1 MFNNSNDNKVRRR
14 NVSSNNS
21 GSSNRVRRP
30 DNSYDE
36 ERLRENT
43 KSKPLFEK
51 TANNDFKRGNEGKSA
66 LSRKNGERL
75 QPRSR
80 REQVNRGNSGNNSNE
95 NKEYDYSMLPSERKK
110 RARENANTSTSA
122 NRTNSRYNDSRNAVS
137 DDVKFNYGARER
149 ERDLSRDKEIVKKT
163 RNNKKNKR
171 NKKRELKSK
180 VWYYTSRIVAVLLV
194 LCIVGGACGIGY
206 AKYVTKDMPEVT
218 EKMIHEKY
226 ISSKEVPIKDMPKN
240 LRNAIVSIEDERF
253 YEHDGVDKK
262 ALLRSVIHNILT
274 DSRQGGSTIEMQL
287 SKNLLTSSEVSIKRK
302 IKDMY
307 NAVGMNRVMKK
318 DEILEAYLNNI
329 YFGKNAYG
337 VAAGAELY
345 FGKNVK
351 DLDLAESAMLVGIT
365 NNPKIYS
372 NYSAAKTRQ
381 KIILKK
387 MYELGYIKETQYK
400 EAVAE
405 MVHFRSEIE

>member
-1 MFNNSNDNKVRRR
+1 MFNNSNENKVRRR
-14 NVSSNNS
+14 NVSSS
-21 GSSNRVRRP
+21 GGSYSNRIRRP

-43 KSKPLFEK
+43 KSKPLFER
-51 TANNDFKRGNEGKSA
+51 TANDDFKRGNTGRSA

-75 QPRSR
+75 QPRS
-80 REQVNRGNSGNNSNE
+80 NRGQNNRE
-95 NKEYDYSMLPSERKK
+95 NLNNKEKEYDYSMLPSERKK
-110 RARENANTSTSA
+110 RSRENANVS
-122 NRTNSRYNDSRNAVS
+122 NSRMNDSRNFVS
-137 DDVKFNYGARER
+137 DDVKFNYGAREKER
-149 ERDLSRDKEIVKKT
+149 ESSRDREIVKKT
-163 RNNKKNKR
+163 RKSSKNKKK
-171 NKKRELKSK
+171 EIKSK
-180 VWYYTSRIVAVLLV
+180 VFYYVSRIVAMLLV
-194 LCIVGGACGIGY
+194 LCIVAGACGIGY

-218 EKMIHEKY
+218 AKMVHEKY
-226 ISSKEVPIKDMPKN
+226 ISSKEVSIKDMPKN
-240 LRNAIVSIEDERF
+240 LRNAIVAIEDERF
-253 YEHDGVDKK
+253 YKHDGVDKK
-262 ALLRSVIHNILT
+262 ALARSLIHNILT

-302 IKDMY
+302 IMDMY

-329 YFGKNAYG
+329 YFGQNAYG

-387 MYELGYIKETQYK
+387 MYELGYIKEAQYK

>member
-14 NVSSNNS
+14 NVSFNNS

-51 TANNDFKRGNEGKSA
+51 TANNDFKRGNESKSA

-80 REQVNRGNSGNNSNE
+80 REQANRGNSGNNSND

-122 NRTNSRYNDSRNAVS
+122 NRTNSRYNDSRNTVS

-262 ALLRSVIHNILT
+262 ALIRSLIHNILT

>member
-30 DNSYDE
+30 DNSYEE

-51 TANNDFKRGNEGKSA
+51 TANNDFKRGNESKSA

-80 REQVNRGNSGNNSNE
+80 RDQANRGNSGNNSNE

-122 NRTNSRYNDSRNAVS
+122 NRTNSRYNDSRNTVS

>member
-1 MFNNSNDNKVRRR
+1 MFNNSNENKVRRR
-14 NVSSNNS
+14 NVSSS
-21 GSSNRVRRP
+21 GGSYSNRIRRP

-43 KSKPLFEK
+43 KSKPLFER
-51 TANNDFKRGNEGKSA
+51 TANDDFKRGNTGRSA

-75 QPRSR
+75 QPRS
-80 REQVNRGNSGNNSNE
+80 NRGQNNRE
-95 NKEYDYSMLPSERKK
+95 NLNNKEKEYDYSMLPSERKK
-110 RARENANTSTSA
+110 RSRENANVS
-122 NRTNSRYNDSRNAVS
+122 NSRMNDSRNFVS
-137 DDVKFNYGARER
+137 DDVKFNYGAREKER
-149 ERDLSRDKEIVKKT
+149 ESSRDREIIKKT
-163 RNNKKNKR
+163 RKSSKNKKNKK
-171 NKKRELKSK
+171 NEIKSK
-180 VWYYTSRIVAVLLV
+180 VFYYVSRIVAMLLV
-194 LCIVGGACGIGY
+194 LCIVVGACGIGY

-218 EKMIHEKY
+218 AKMVHEKY
-226 ISSKEVPIKDMPKN
+226 ISSKEVSIKDMPKN
-240 LRNAIVSIEDERF
+240 LRNAIVAIEDERF
-253 YEHDGVDKK
+253 YKHDGVDKK
-262 ALLRSVIHNILT
+262 ALARSLIHNILT

-302 IKDMY
+302 IMDMY

-329 YFGKNAYG
+329 YFGQNAYG

-387 MYELGYIKETQYK
+387 MYELGYIKEAQYK

>member
-1 MFNNSNDNKVRRR
+1 MFNNSNENKVRRR
-14 NVSSNNS
+14 NVSSS
-21 GSSNRVRRP
+21 GGSSSNRIRRP

-43 KSKPLFEK
+43 KSKPLFER
-51 TANNDFKRGNEGKSA
+51 TANDDFKRGNTGRSA

-75 QPRSR
+75 QPRT
-80 REQVNRGNSGNNSNE
+80 NRGQNNRE
-95 NKEYDYSMLPSERKK
+95 NLNNKEKEYDYSMLPSERKK
-110 RARENANTSTSA
+110 RARENANFS
-122 NRTNSRYNDSRNAVS
+122 NSRMNDSRISVS
-137 DDVKFNYGARER
+137 DDVKFNYGAREKER
-149 ERDLSRDKEIVKKT
+149 ESSRDREIIKKT
-163 RNNKKNKR
+163 RKSSKNKKNK
-171 NKKRELKSK
+171 KKEIKSK
-180 VWYYTSRIVAVLLV
+180 VFYYVSRIVAMLLV
-194 LCIVGGACGIGY
+194 LCIVAGACGIGY
-206 AKYVTKDMPEVT
+206 AKYVTKDMSEVT
-218 EKMIHEKY
+218 AKMVHEKY
-226 ISSKEVPIKDMPKN
+226 ISSKEAPIKDMPKN
-240 LRNAIVSIEDERF
+240 LRNAIVAIEDERF
-253 YEHDGVDKK
+253 YKHDGVDKK
-262 ALLRSVIHNILT
+262 ALARSLIHNILT

-302 IKDMY
+302 IMDMY

-329 YFGKNAYG
+329 YFGQNAYG

-387 MYELGYIKETQYK
+387 MYELGYIKEAQYK

>member
-1 MFNNSNDNKVRRR
+1 MFNNSNENKVRRR
-14 NVSSNNS
+14 NVSSS
-21 GSSNRVRRP
+21 GGSYSNRIRRP

-43 KSKPLFEK
+43 KSKPLFER
-51 TANNDFKRGNEGKSA
+51 TANDDFKRGNTGRSA

-75 QPRSR
+75 HPRS
-80 REQVNRGNSGNNSNE
+80 NRGQNNRE
-95 NKEYDYSMLPSERKK
+95 NLNNKEKEYDYSMLPSERKK
-110 RARENANTSTSA
+110 RARENANVS
-122 NRTNSRYNDSRNAVS
+122 NSRMNDSRNSVS
-137 DDVKFNYGARER
+137 DDVKFNYGAREKER
-149 ERDLSRDKEIVKKT
+149 ESSRDREIIKKT
-163 RNNKKNKR
+163 RKSSKNKKNKK
-171 NKKRELKSK
+171 NEIKSK
-180 VWYYTSRIVAVLLV
+180 VFYYVSRIVAMLLV
-194 LCIVGGACGIGY
+194 LCIVAGACGIGY

-218 EKMIHEKY
+218 AKMVHEKY
-226 ISSKEVPIKDMPKN
+226 ISSKEVSIKDMPKN
-240 LRNAIVSIEDERF
+240 LRNAIVAIEDERF
-253 YEHDGVDKK
+253 YKHDGVDKK
-262 ALLRSVIHNILT
+262 ALARSLIHNILT

-302 IKDMY
+302 IMDMY

-329 YFGKNAYG
+329 YFGQNAYG

-387 MYELGYIKETQYK
+387 MYELGYIKEAQYK

>member
-110 RARENANTSTSA
+110 RARENADTSTSA
-122 NRTNSRYNDSRNAVS
+122 NRTNSRYNDSRNTVS

>member
-1 MFNNSNDNKVRRR
+1 MVNNSNDSKVRKRR
-14 NVSSNNS
+14 VSSSSSS
-21 GSSNRVRRP
+21 GSTTRVRRP

-43 KSKPLFEK
+43 KSKPIFEK
-51 TANNDFKRGNEGKSA
+51 TANDDFKRGNSSKSV

-75 QPRSR
+75 QPKNQRYQKN
-80 REQVNRGNSGNNSNE
+80 REESNSN

-110 RARENANTSTSA
+110 RAKENIDRSYSYVDN
-122 NRTNSRYNDSRNAVS
+122 NRSSNSDES
-137 DDVKFNYGARER
+137 KFNYAAREKDR
-149 ERDLSRDKEIVKKT
+149 EIVKKT

-171 NKKRELKSK
+171 NKKNEMKSM
-180 VWYYTSRIVAVLLV
+180 VFHYVSRIVAMLLV
-194 LCIVGGACGIGY
+194 LCIIVGAGGIGY

-226 ISSKEVPIKDMPKN
+226 ISSKEVPIKDMPKD
-240 LRNAIVSIEDERF
+240 LRNAIISIEDERF
-253 YEHDGVDKK
+253 YEHNGVDKK
-262 ALLRSVIHNILT
+262 ALVRSVIHNILT

-318 DEILEAYLNNI
+318 DEIMEAYLNNI

-351 DLDLAESAMLVGIT
+351 DLNLAESAMLVGIT

-381 KIILKK
+381 KVILKK
-387 MYELGYIKETQYK
+387 MYELGYIKEAQYK
-400 EAVAE
+400 EAVVE
-405 MVHFRSEIE
+405 MVHFRSEID

>member
-80 REQVNRGNSGNNSNE
+80 REQVNRGNSGNNSND

-122 NRTNSRYNDSRNAVS
+122 NRINSRYNDNRNDVS

>member
-80 REQVNRGNSGNNSNE
+80 RDQANRGNSGNNSNE

-122 NRTNSRYNDSRNAVS
+122 NRTNSRYNDSRNTVS

-262 ALLRSVIHNILT
+262 ALIRSLIHNILT

-365 NNPKIYS
+365 NTPKIYS

>member
-51 TANNDFKRGNEGKSA
+51 TANNDFKRGNESKSA

-80 REQVNRGNSGNNSNE
+80 REQANRGNSGNNSND

-122 NRTNSRYNDSRNAVS
+122 NRTNSRYNDSRNTVS

-262 ALLRSVIHNILT
+262 ALIRSLIHNILT

>member
-1 MFNNSNDNKVRRR
+1 MVNNSNDSKVRKRR
-14 NVSSNNS
+14 VSSSSSS
-21 GSSNRVRRP
+21 GSTTRVRRP

-43 KSKPLFEK
+43 KSKPIFEK
-51 TANNDFKRGNEGKSA
+51 TANDDFKRGNSSKSV

-75 QPRSR
+75 QPKNQRYQKN
-80 REQVNRGNSGNNSNE
+80 REKSNSN

-110 RARENANTSTSA
+110 RSKENIDRSYSYVDN
-122 NRTNSRYNDSRNAVS
+122 NRSSNSDES
-137 DDVKFNYGARER
+137 KFNYAARER
-149 ERDLSRDKEIVKKT
+149 ERDRDRDREIVKKT

-171 NKKRELKSK
+171 NKKNEMKSM
-180 VWYYTSRIVAVLLV
+180 VFHYVSRIVAMLLV
-194 LCIVGGACGIGY
+194 LCIIVGAGGIGY

-226 ISSKEVPIKDMPKN
+226 ISSKEVPIKDMPKD
-240 LRNAIVSIEDERF
+240 LRNAIISIEDERF
-253 YEHDGVDKK
+253 YEHNGVDKK
-262 ALLRSVIHNILT
+262 ALVRSVIHNILT

-351 DLDLAESAMLVGIT
+351 DLNLAESAMLVGIT

-381 KIILKK
+381 KVILKK
-387 MYELGYIKETQYK
+387 MYELGYIKEAQYK
-400 EAVAE
+400 EAVVE
-405 MVHFRSEIE
+405 MVHFRSEID

>member
-1 MFNNSNDNKVRRR
+1 MFNNSNENKVRRR
-14 NVSSNNS
+14 NVSSS
-21 GSSNRVRRP
+21 GGSSSNRIRRP

-43 KSKPLFEK
+43 KSKPLFER
-51 TANNDFKRGNEGKSA
+51 TANDDFKRGNTGRSA

-75 QPRSR
+75 QPRT
-80 REQVNRGNSGNNSNE
+80 NRGQNNRE
-95 NKEYDYSMLPSERKK
+95 NLNNKEKEYDHSMLPSERKK
-110 RARENANTSTSA
+110 RARENANFS
-122 NRTNSRYNDSRNAVS
+122 NSRMNDSRNFVS
-137 DDVKFNYGARER
+137 DDVKFNYGAREKER
-149 ERDLSRDKEIVKKT
+149 ESSRDREIIKKT
-163 RNNKKNKR
+163 RKSSKNKKNK
-171 NKKRELKSK
+171 KKEIKSK
-180 VWYYTSRIVAVLLV
+180 VFYYVSRIVAMLLV
-194 LCIVGGACGIGY
+194 LCIVAGACGIGY

-218 EKMIHEKY
+218 AKMVHEKY
-226 ISSKEVPIKDMPKN
+226 ISSKEAPIKDMPKN
-240 LRNAIVSIEDERF
+240 LRNAIVAIEDERF
-253 YEHDGVDKK
+253 YKHDGVDKK
-262 ALLRSVIHNILT
+262 ALARSLIHNILT

-302 IKDMY
+302 IMDMY

-329 YFGKNAYG
+329 YFGQNAYG

-387 MYELGYIKETQYK
+387 MYELGYIKEAQYK

>member
-1 MFNNSNDNKVRRR
+1 MFNNSNENKVRRR
-14 NVSSNNS
+14 NVSSS
-21 GSSNRVRRP
+21 GGSSSNRIRRP

-43 KSKPLFEK
+43 KSKPLFER
-51 TANNDFKRGNEGKSA
+51 TANDDFKRGNTGRSA

-75 QPRSR
+75 QPRT
-80 REQVNRGNSGNNSNE
+80 NRGQNNRE
-95 NKEYDYSMLPSERKK
+95 NLNNKEKEYDYSMLPSERKK
-110 RARENANTSTSA
+110 RARENANFS
-122 NRTNSRYNDSRNAVS
+122 NSRMNDSRNFVS
-137 DDVKFNYGARER
+137 DDVKFNYGAREKER
-149 ERDLSRDKEIVKKT
+149 ESSRDREIIKKT
-163 RNNKKNKR
+163 RKSSKNKKNK
-171 NKKRELKSK
+171 KKEIKSK
-180 VWYYTSRIVAVLLV
+180 VFYYVSRIVAMLLV
-194 LCIVGGACGIGY
+194 LCIVAGACGIGY

-218 EKMIHEKY
+218 AKMVHEKY
-226 ISSKEVPIKDMPKN
+226 ISSKEAPIKDMPKN
-240 LRNAIVSIEDERF
+240 LRNAIVAIEDERF
-253 YEHDGVDKK
+253 YKHDGVDKK
-262 ALLRSVIHNILT
+262 ALARSLIHNILT

-302 IKDMY
+302 IMDMY

-329 YFGKNAYG
+329 YFGQNAYG

-387 MYELGYIKETQYK
+387 MYELGYIKEAQYK

>member
-80 REQVNRGNSGNNSNE
+80 REQVNRGNSGNNSND

-122 NRTNSRYNDSRNAVS
+122 NRTNSRYNDSRNTVS

-262 ALLRSVIHNILT
+262 ALIRSLIHNILT

>member
-1 MFNNSNDNKVRRR
+1 MVNNSNDSKIRKRR
-14 NVSSNNS
+14 VSSSSSS
-21 GSSNRVRRP
+21 GSTTRVRRP

-43 KSKPLFEK
+43 KSKPIFEK
-51 TANNDFKRGNEGKSA
+51 TANDDFKRGNSSKSV

-75 QPRSR
+75 QPKNQRYQKN
-80 REQVNRGNSGNNSNE
+80 REESNSN

-110 RARENANTSTSA
+110 RAKENIDRSYSYVDN
-122 NRTNSRYNDSRNAVS
+122 NRSSNSDES
-137 DDVKFNYGARER
+137 KFNYAARER
-149 ERDLSRDKEIVKKT
+149 DREIVKKT

-171 NKKRELKSK
+171 NKKNEMKSM
-180 VWYYTSRIVAVLLV
+180 VFHYVSRIVAMLLV
-194 LCIVGGACGIGY
+194 LCIIVGAGCIGY

-226 ISSKEVPIKDMPKN
+226 ISSKEVPIKDMPKD
-240 LRNAIVSIEDERF
+240 LRNAIISIEDERF
-253 YEHDGVDKK
+253 YEHNGVDKK
-262 ALLRSVIHNILT
+262 ALVRSVIHNILT

-318 DEILEAYLNNI
+318 DEIMEAYLNNI

-351 DLDLAESAMLVGIT
+351 DLNLAESAMLVGIT

-381 KIILKK
+381 KVILKK
-387 MYELGYIKETQYK
+387 MYELGYIKEAQYK
-400 EAVAE
+400 EAVVE
-405 MVHFRSEIE
+405 MVHFRSEID

>member
-1 MFNNSNDNKVRRR
+1 MFNNSNENKVRRR
-14 NVSSNNS
+14 NVSSS
-21 GSSNRVRRP
+21 GGSSSNRIRRP

-43 KSKPLFEK
+43 KSKPLFER
-51 TANNDFKRGNEGKSA
+51 TANDDFKRGNNSRSA

-75 QPRSR
+75 QPRS
-80 REQVNRGNSGNNSNE
+80 NRSQNNRIDTNKE
-95 NKEYDYSMLPSERKK
+95 KEYDYSMLPSERKK
-110 RARENANTSTSA
+110 RARENTSNLSSRISD
-122 NRTNSRYNDSRNAVS
+122 NKNSVS

-149 ERDLSRDKEIVKKT
+149 YRESNRDREIIKKT
-163 RNNKKNKR
+163 RKSSKNKKNK
-171 NKKRELKSK
+171 KKEIKSK
-180 VWYYTSRIVAVLLV
+180 VFYYVSRIVAMLLV
-194 LCIVGGACGIGY
+194 LCIVAGACGIGY

-218 EKMIHEKY
+218 EKMVHERY
-226 ISSKEVPIKDMPKN
+226 ISSKEVPIKDMPKD
-240 LRNAIVSIEDERF
+240 LRNAIVAIEDERF
-253 YEHDGVDKK
+253 YQHNGVDKK
-262 ALLRSVIHNILT
+262 ALVRSLVHNILT
-274 DSRQGGSTIEMQL
+274 DSRQCGSTIEMQL

-302 IKDMY
+302 IMDMY

-329 YFGKNAYG
+329 YFGENAYG

-387 MYELGYIKETQYK
+387 MYELGYIKEAQYK

>member
-1 MFNNSNDNKVRRR
+1 MVNNSNDSKVRKRR
-14 NVSSNNS
+14 VSSSSSS
-21 GSSNRVRRP
+21 GSTTRVRRP

-43 KSKPLFEK
+43 KSKPIFEK
-51 TANNDFKRGNEGKSA
+51 TANDDFKRGNSSKSV

-75 QPRSR
+75 QPKNQRYQKN
-80 REQVNRGNSGNNSNE
+80 REESNSN

-110 RARENANTSTSA
+110 RSKENIDRSYSYVDN
-122 NRTNSRYNDSRNAVS
+122 NRSSNSDES
-137 DDVKFNYGARER
+137 KFNYAARER
-149 ERDLSRDKEIVKKT
+149 DREIVKKT

-171 NKKRELKSK
+171 NKKNEMKSM
-180 VWYYTSRIVAVLLV
+180 VFHYVSRIVAMLLV
-194 LCIVGGACGIGY
+194 LCIIVGAGGIGY

-226 ISSKEVPIKDMPKN
+226 ISSKEVPIKDMPKD
-240 LRNAIVSIEDERF
+240 LRNAIISIEDERF
-253 YEHDGVDKK
+253 YEHNGVDKK
-262 ALLRSVIHNILT
+262 ALVRSVIHNILT

-351 DLDLAESAMLVGIT
+351 DLNLAESAMLVGIT

-381 KIILKK
+381 KVILKK
-387 MYELGYIKETQYK
+387 MYELGYIKEAQYK
-400 EAVAE
+400 EAVVE
-405 MVHFRSEIE
+405 MVHFRSEID

>member
-51 TANNDFKRGNEGKSA
+51 TANNDFKRGNESKSA

-80 REQVNRGNSGNNSNE
+80 REQANRGNSGNNSND

-122 NRTNSRYNDSRNAVS
+122 NRTNSRYNDSRNTVS

-180 VWYYTSRIVAVLLV
+180 VWYYTSRIVAVLLG

>member
-80 REQVNRGNSGNNSNE
+80 REQANRGNSGNNSNE

-122 NRTNSRYNDSRNAVS
+122 NRTNSRYNDSRNTVS

-262 ALLRSVIHNILT
+262 ALIRSLIHNILT

>member
-80 REQVNRGNSGNNSNE
+80 REQVNRGNSGNNSND

-122 NRTNSRYNDSRNAVS
+122 NRINSRYNDNRNDVS

-180 VWYYTSRIVAVLLV
+180 VWYYISRIVAVLLV

>member
-51 TANNDFKRGNEGKSA
+51 TANNDFKRGNESKSA

-122 NRTNSRYNDSRNAVS
+122 NRTNSRYNDSRNTVS

>member
-1 MFNNSNDNKVRRR
+1 MFNNSNENKVRRR
-14 NVSSNNS
+14 NVSSS
-21 GSSNRVRRP
+21 GGSSSNRIRRP

-43 KSKPLFEK
+43 KSKPLFER
-51 TANNDFKRGNEGKSA
+51 TANDDFKRGNTGRSA

-75 QPRSR
+75 QPRT
-80 REQVNRGNSGNNSNE
+80 NRGQNNRE
-95 NKEYDYSMLPSERKK
+95 NLNNKEKEYDYSMLPSERKK
-110 RARENANTSTSA
+110 RARENANFS
-122 NRTNSRYNDSRNAVS
+122 NSRMNDSRISVS
-137 DDVKFNYGARER
+137 DDVKFNYGAREKER
-149 ERDLSRDKEIVKKT
+149 ESSRDREIIKKT
-163 RNNKKNKR
+163 RKSSKNKKNK
-171 NKKRELKSK
+171 KKEIKSK
-180 VWYYTSRIVAVLLV
+180 VFYYVSRIVAMLLV
-194 LCIVGGACGIGY
+194 LCIVAGACGIGY

-218 EKMIHEKY
+218 AKMVHEKY
-226 ISSKEVPIKDMPKN
+226 ISSKEAPIKDMPKN
-240 LRNAIVSIEDERF
+240 LRNAIVAIEDERF
-253 YEHDGVDKK
+253 YKHDGVDKK
-262 ALLRSVIHNILT
+262 ALARSLIHNILT

-302 IKDMY
+302 IMDMY

-329 YFGKNAYG
+329 YFGQNAYG

-387 MYELGYIKETQYK
+387 MYELGYIKEAQYK

>member
-51 TANNDFKRGNEGKSA
+51 TANNDFKRGNESKSA

-80 REQVNRGNSGNNSNE
+80 REQVNRGNSGNNSND

-122 NRTNSRYNDSRNAVS
+122 NRTNSRYNDSRNTVS

-262 ALLRSVIHNILT
+262 ALIRSLIHNILT

-387 MYELGYIKETQYK
+387 MYELGYIKETHYK

>member
-51 TANNDFKRGNEGKSA
+51 TANNDFKRGNESKSA

-80 REQVNRGNSGNNSNE
+80 RDQANRGNSGNNSNE

-122 NRTNSRYNDSRNAVS
+122 NRTNSRYNDSRNTVS

-171 NKKRELKSK
+171 NRKRELKSK

-262 ALLRSVIHNILT
+262 ALIRSLIHNILT

>member
-80 REQVNRGNSGNNSNE
+80 REQVNRGNSGNNSND

-122 NRTNSRYNDSRNAVS
+122 NRINSRYNDSRNTVS

-262 ALLRSVIHNILT
+262 ALIRSLIHNILT

>member
-1 MFNNSNDNKVRRR
+1 MFNNSNENKVRRR
-14 NVSSNNS
+14 NVSSS
-21 GSSNRVRRP
+21 GGSSSNRIRRP

-43 KSKPLFEK
+43 KSKPLFER
-51 TANNDFKRGNEGKSA
+51 TANDDFKRGNTGRSA
-66 LSRKNGERL
+66 LSRKNGKRL
-75 QPRSR
+75 QPRS
-80 REQVNRGNSGNNSNE
+80 NRGQNNRE
-95 NKEYDYSMLPSERKK
+95 NLNNKEKEYDYSMLPSERKK
-110 RARENANTSTSA
+110 RSRENANVS
-122 NRTNSRYNDSRNAVS
+122 NSRMNDSRNFVS
-137 DDVKFNYGARER
+137 DDVKFNYGAREKER
-149 ERDLSRDKEIVKKT
+149 ESSRDREIIKKT
-163 RNNKKNKR
+163 RKSSKNKKNKK
-171 NKKRELKSK
+171 NEIKSK
-180 VWYYTSRIVAVLLV
+180 VFYYVSRIVAMILV
-194 LCIVGGACGIGY
+194 LCIVAGACGIGY

-218 EKMIHEKY
+218 AKMVHEKY
-226 ISSKEVPIKDMPKN
+226 ISSKEVSIKDMPKN
-240 LRNAIVSIEDERF
+240 LRNAIVAIEDERF
-253 YEHDGVDKK
+253 YKHDGVDKK
-262 ALLRSVIHNILT
+262 ALARSLIHNILT

-302 IKDMY
+302 IMDMY

-329 YFGKNAYG
+329 YFGQNAYG

-387 MYELGYIKETQYK
+387 MYELGYIKEAQYK

>member
-80 REQVNRGNSGNNSNE
+80 REQANRGNSGNNSND

-122 NRTNSRYNDSRNAVS
+122 NRTNSRYNDSRNTVS

-262 ALLRSVIHNILT
+262 ALIRSLIHNILT

>member
-1 MFNNSNDNKVRRR
+1 MVNNSNDSKVRKRR
-14 NVSSNNS
+14 VSSSSSS
-21 GSSNRVRRP
+21 GSTTRVRRP

-43 KSKPLFEK
+43 KSKPIFEK
-51 TANNDFKRGNEGKSA
+51 TANDDFKRGNSSKSV

-75 QPRSR
+75 QPKNQRYQKN
-80 REQVNRGNSGNNSNE
+80 REESNSN

-110 RARENANTSTSA
+110 RAKENIDRSYSYVDN
-122 NRTNSRYNDSRNAVS
+122 NRSSNSDES
-137 DDVKFNYGARER
+137 KFNYAAIEKDR
-149 ERDLSRDKEIVKKT
+149 EIVKKT

-171 NKKRELKSK
+171 NKKNEMKSM
-180 VWYYTSRIVAVLLV
+180 VFHYVSRIVAMLLV
-194 LCIVGGACGIGY
+194 LCIIVGAGGIGY

-226 ISSKEVPIKDMPKN
+226 ISSKEVPIKDMPKD
-240 LRNAIVSIEDERF
+240 LRNAIISIEDERF
-253 YEHDGVDKK
+253 YEHNGVDKK
-262 ALLRSVIHNILT
+262 ALVRSVIHNILT

-318 DEILEAYLNNI
+318 DEIMEAYLNNI

-351 DLDLAESAMLVGIT
+351 DLNLAESAMLVGIT

-381 KIILKK
+381 KVILKK
-387 MYELGYIKETQYK
+387 MYELGYIKEAQYK
-400 EAVAE
+400 EAVVE
-405 MVHFRSEIE
+405 MVHFRSEID

>member
-80 REQVNRGNSGNNSNE
+80 REQVNRGNSGNNSND

-122 NRTNSRYNDSRNAVS
+122 NRTNSRYNDSRNTVS

>member
-1 MFNNSNDNKVRRR
+1 MFNNSNENKVRRR
-14 NVSSNNS
+14 NVSSS
-21 GSSNRVRRP
+21 GGSSSNRIRRP

-43 KSKPLFEK
+43 KSKPLFER
-51 TANNDFKRGNEGKSA
+51 TANDDFKRGNTGRSA

-75 QPRSR
+75 QPRS
-80 REQVNRGNSGNNSNE
+80 NRGQNNRE
-95 NKEYDYSMLPSERKK
+95 NLNNKEKEYDYSMLPSERKK
-110 RARENANTSTSA
+110 RSRENANVS
-122 NRTNSRYNDSRNAVS
+122 NSRMNDSRNFVS
-137 DDVKFNYGARER
+137 DDVKFNYGAREKER
-149 ERDLSRDKEIVKKT
+149 ESSRDREIIKKT
-163 RNNKKNKR
+163 RKSSKNKKNKK
-171 NKKRELKSK
+171 NEIKSK
-180 VWYYTSRIVAVLLV
+180 VFYYVSRIVAMLLV
-194 LCIVGGACGIGY
+194 LCIVAGACGIGY

-218 EKMIHEKY
+218 AKMVHEKY
-226 ISSKEVPIKDMPKN
+226 ISSKEVSIKDMPKN
-240 LRNAIVSIEDERF
+240 LRNAIVAIEDERF
-253 YEHDGVDKK
+253 YKHDGVDKK
-262 ALLRSVIHNILT
+262 ALARSLIHNILT

-302 IKDMY
+302 IMDMY

-329 YFGKNAYG
+329 YFGQNAYG

-387 MYELGYIKETQYK
+387 MYELGYIKEAQYK

>member
-1 MFNNSNDNKVRRR
+1 MFNNSNENKVRRR
-14 NVSSNNS
+14 NVSSS
-21 GSSNRVRRP
+21 GGSSSNRIRRP

-43 KSKPLFEK
+43 KSKPLFER
-51 TANNDFKRGNEGKSA
+51 TANDDFKRGNTGRSA

-75 QPRSR
+75 QPRT
-80 REQVNRGNSGNNSNE
+80 NRGQNNRE
-95 NKEYDYSMLPSERKK
+95 NLNNKEKEYDYSMLPSERKK
-110 RARENANTSTSA
+110 RARENANFS
-122 NRTNSRYNDSRNAVS
+122 NSRMNDSRNFVS
-137 DDVKFNYGARER
+137 DDVKFNYGAREKER
-149 ERDLSRDKEIVKKT
+149 ESSRDREIIKKT
-163 RNNKKNKR
+163 RKSSKNKKNK
-171 NKKRELKSK
+171 KKEIKSK
-180 VWYYTSRIVAVLLV
+180 VFYYVSRIVAMLLV
-194 LCIVGGACGIGY
+194 LCIVAGACGIGY

-218 EKMIHEKY
+218 AKMVHEKY
-226 ISSKEVPIKDMPKN
+226 ISSKEAPIKDMPKD
-240 LRNAIVSIEDERF
+240 LRNAIVAIEDERF
-253 YEHDGVDKK
+253 YKHDGVDKK
-262 ALLRSVIHNILT
+262 ALARSLIHNILT

-302 IKDMY
+302 IMDMY

-329 YFGKNAYG
+329 YFGQNAYG

-387 MYELGYIKETQYK
+387 MYELGYIKEAQYK

>member
-1 MFNNSNDNKVRRR
+1 M
-14 NVSSNNS
+14 
-21 GSSNRVRRP
+21 
-30 DNSYDE
+30 
-36 ERLRENT
+36 
-43 KSKPLFEK
+43 
-51 TANNDFKRGNEGKSA
+51 
-66 LSRKNGERL
+66 
-75 QPRSR
+75 
-80 REQVNRGNSGNNSNE
+80 
-95 NKEYDYSMLPSERKK
+95 
-110 RARENANTSTSA
+110 
-122 NRTNSRYNDSRNAVS
+122 
-137 DDVKFNYGARER
+137 
-149 ERDLSRDKEIVKKT
+149 
-163 RNNKKNKR
+163 
-171 NKKRELKSK
+171 
-180 VWYYTSRIVAVLLV
+180 LLV
-194 LCIVGGACGIGY
+194 LCVVAGACGIGY

-218 EKMIHEKY
+218 EKMVHERY
-226 ISSKEVPIKDMPKN
+226 ISSKEVPIKDMPKD
-240 LRNAIVSIEDERF
+240 LRNAIVAIEDERF
-253 YEHDGVDKK
+253 YQHNGVDKK
-262 ALLRSVIHNILT
+262 ALVRSLIHNILT

-302 IKDMY
+302 IMDMY

-387 MYELGYIKETQYK
+387 MYELGYIKEAQYK
-400 EAVAE
+400 EAVVE

>member
-14 NVSSNNS
+14 NISSNNS

-80 REQVNRGNSGNNSNE
+80 REQANRGNSGNNSND

-122 NRTNSRYNDSRNAVS
+122 NRTNSRYNDSRNTVS

>member
-122 NRTNSRYNDSRNAVS
+122 NRTNSRYNDSRNTVS

-262 ALLRSVIHNILT
+262 ALIRSLIHNILT

>member
-14 NVSSNNS
+14 NISSNNS

-51 TANNDFKRGNEGKSA
+51 TANNDFKRGNESKSA

-80 REQVNRGNSGNNSNE
+80 REQANRGNSGNNSNE

-122 NRTNSRYNDSRNAVS
+122 NRTNSRYNDSRNTVS

-262 ALLRSVIHNILT
+262 ALIRSLIHNILT